1 MKLILRVFFFFKL
14 NEKYKV
20 ESVPTAFSFHSPQYT
35 WKINCS
41 IFQGRLILW
50 KCINYLP
57 GRTLGGIPSKGFL
70 LKETAVQTSY
80 LTVTAKQYLNRQLHT
95 KKCKLDPCD
104 NWLIQYQKRQAKSTD
119 TVCNRQGMT
128 VIMFNFTE

>member
-1 MKLILRVFFFFKL
+1 M
-14 NEKYKV
+14 
-20 ESVPTAFSFHSPQYT
+20 ESVPTAFSFHSPQCT

-70 LKETAVQTSY
+70 LKETAVQTSH
-80 LTVTAKQYLNRQLHT
+80 LTVTAKQYLNRQLHI
-95 KKCKLDPCD
+95 KKYKLDPCY
-104 NWLIQYQKRQAKSTD
+104 NWPLDSVSEKAGEI
-119 TVCNRQGMT
+119 N
-128 VIMFNFTE
+128 